1 MANFNR
7 REKLKNTLINS
18 REPIKGQELAKLY
31 NVTRQVIVRDIA
43 ILRAEGVD
51 IISTPKGY
59 VVLNEEVNNIRR
71 LIAVNHTREDME
83 EELTIIIKYGGI
95 VEDVIVDHPVYG
107 EIRGMLMLKNMYDLE
122 TFCDNIKNYLAEPLS
137 TLTNGIHLHTVVCE
151 CEDNF
156 KKILQEL
163 DNKGYLIKEV

>member
-18 REPIKGQELAKLY
+18 NDPIKGQELAKLY

-71 LIAVNHTREDME
+71 LIAVNHRREDME
-83 EELTIIIKYGGI
+83 
-95 VEDVIVDHPVYG
+95 
-107 EIRGMLMLKNMYDLE
+107 
-122 TFCDNIKNYLAEPLS
+122 
-137 TLTNGIHLHTVVCE
+137 
-151 CEDNF
+151 
-156 KKILQEL
+156 
-163 DNKGYLIKEV
+163 